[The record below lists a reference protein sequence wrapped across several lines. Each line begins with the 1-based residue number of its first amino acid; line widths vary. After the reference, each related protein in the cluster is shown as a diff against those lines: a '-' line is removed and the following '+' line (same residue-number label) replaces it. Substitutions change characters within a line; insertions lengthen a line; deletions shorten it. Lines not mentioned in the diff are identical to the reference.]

1 MALVKFNEN
10 VDTYV
15 KGDIMDVED
24 AELKRI
30 DEYAE
35 RYEIKK
41 PYSEVKAE
49 KPAAKKAEEPAGDKP
64 AKQ

>member
-15 KGDIMDVED
+15 KGDVMDVED

-35 RYEIKK
+35 RYDIKK
-41 PYSEVKAE
+41 PYSTVKAE
-49 KPAAKKAEEPAGDKP
+49 KAAPAKTEEPAGDKP